1 MLYWETRKLISPRRE
16 TNMNF
21 AMYLGFE
28 QNMRRDYDLC
38 GRNVQS
44 LLVCHSYAMG
54 LGELIE

>member
-1 MLYWETRKLISPRRE
+1 
-16 TNMNF
+16 MNF
-21 AMYLGFE
+21 AMYFGFE